1 MGRAYAVVMGS
12 LAFSTVVL
20 RCVLRSSAVE
30 ATVGQAVICLFVFA
44 AIGAAIGQL
53 AGWIVD
59 DSVRTRLADE
69 IAASA
74 IANNK
79 VAVSGTV
86 KKS

>member
-1 MGRAYAVVMGS
+1 MGRNYAVVMGT

-30 ATVGQAVICLFVFA
+30 ATVGQAVIGLFVFA
-44 AIGAAIGQL
+44 AIGAAVGQL

-59 DSVRTRLADE
+59 DSVRARLAAE

-74 IANNK
+74 IANGK
-79 VAVSGTV
+79 VAVPAAV